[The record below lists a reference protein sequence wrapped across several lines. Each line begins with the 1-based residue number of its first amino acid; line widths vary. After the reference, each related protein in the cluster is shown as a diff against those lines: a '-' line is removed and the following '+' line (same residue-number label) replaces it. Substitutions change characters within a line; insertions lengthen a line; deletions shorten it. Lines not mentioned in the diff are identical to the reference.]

1 MTTRTGTNPKT
12 SPGRGVHPQTR
23 PGRADLINEDRFVRD
38 VVVRRL
44 GPAELAR
51 KHKRSLEAIEAILAG
66 RKYRRISRRIE
77 LALACERQRTRWR
90 LAALQAD
97 AVAALENAVKS
108 QPGTASLSAA
118 KEILNLALD
127 IDKPSATKAV
137 KGKPVPASK
146 RGRLR
151 SLPHEDKR
159 RVLAELGGPT
169 PR

>member
-1 MTTRTGTNPKT
+1 MTTRVNPKT
-12 SPGRGVHPQTR
+12 RPGRGAAPR
-23 PGRADLINEDRFVRD
+23 CLPGRADLINEDRFVRD

-66 RKYRRISRRIE
+66 RKYRRIAKRIE

-97 AVAALENAVKS
+97 AVAALENAVRS
-108 QPGTASLSAA
+108 QPGSASLSAA

-127 IDKPSATKAV
+127 IDKASAATKTART
-137 KGKPVPASK
+137 KLAPASK
-146 RGRLR
+146 RGRRR